1 MNLQKTLVIF
11 AILAL
16 VCALGACSGK
26 KGGKQETPAPSAMS
40 SMPTKMNEPVQMP
53 SRYQNPGYLAS
64 RTALGDDLGD
74 TPAEFQIRVGAT
86 IKSTSGPQPLWDV
99 LKRLANLKGMTVSW
113 ASDVDQNYL
122 VDVDINAQDLFQ
134 DAVANLLRQADY
146 FYEMNGKT
154 IVVKNKT
161 TKVFHVGVPYVKG
174 NYTSNVGGNFL
185 PKQKGGT
192 LDTEGTVKLQSD
204 KNEYDLWTNIQKNL
218 DVILDVAAAER
229 AALAASKEEAAARA
243 AAEEAKQTGQPQP
256 VVETKAAAKK
266 DEGTQRAEDG
276 GFYVVDK
283 AVGTIT
289 VTAKPSV
296 MATVE
301 KYFEDLKNQIYRQI
315 AIEAKIIEVI
325 LSDRSKIGID
335 WSSVLENFN
344 INGVVRFG
352 DPTFSKV
359 KEDGKFDPNSLTN
372 VGRVYTV
379 AGLVN
384 NKLVRDVGLANLNF
398 SALINALD
406 QQGRTK
412 ILSNPKL
419 TVLNGQ
425 PALISVGTVTKYISE
440 VEREEDDKN
449 RVTYSVETDSVTE
462 GVSMGVIATII
473 DDHNMIMQLTPITS
487 ELVGGVINKEKIGDK
502 QEMSIGLP
510 VINMREMSTTVRVG
524 DGEMLIIGGLID
536 SMQANTEKFAPV
548 VGKIPIIKYLF
559 GYEEKETNKRELVIL
574 LAPKI
579 L

>member
-1 MNLQKTLVIF
+1 MKLQKTLVIF
-11 AILAL
+11 ATLAL
-16 VCALGACSGK
+16 ICALGACSGK
-26 KGGKQETPAPSAMS
+26 KGGKQETSAPSAMS

-229 AALAASKEEAAARA
+229 AALAASEEEAAARA

-256 VVETKAAAKK
+256 VVETKVAAKK

-301 KYFEDLKNQIYRQI
+301 RYFEDLKRQIYRQI

-384 NKLVRDVGLANLNF
+384 NKLVRDVGLADLNF

-440 VEREEDDKN
+440 VEREEDDNN

-487 ELVGGVINKEKIGDK
+487 ELVGGVINKERIGDN

-536 SMQANTEKFAPV
+536 SMQANNEKFAPV

>member
-1 MNLQKTLVIF
+1 MKLQKTLVIF
-11 AILAL
+11 ATLAL
-16 VCALGACSGK
+16 ICALGACSGK

-301 KYFEDLKNQIYRQI
+301 RYFEDLKRQIYRQI

-384 NKLVRDVGLANLNF
+384 NKLVRDVGLADLNF
-398 SALINALD
+398 LALINALD

-440 VEREEDDKN
+440 VEREEDENN

-487 ELVGGVINKEKIGDK
+487 ELVGGVINKERIGDN

-536 SMQANTEKFAPV
+536 SMQANNEKFAPV

>member
-1 MNLQKTLVIF
+1 MKLQKTLVIF
-11 AILAL
+11 ATLAL
-16 VCALGACSGK
+16 ICALGACSGK

-146 FYEMNGKT
+146 FYDMNGKT

>member
-1 MNLQKTLVIF
+1 M
-11 AILAL
+11 
-16 VCALGACSGK
+16 
-26 KGGKQETPAPSAMS
+26 
-40 SMPTKMNEPVQMP
+40 
-53 SRYQNPGYLAS
+53 
-64 RTALGDDLGD
+64 
-74 TPAEFQIRVGAT
+74 
-86 IKSTSGPQPLWDV
+86 
-99 LKRLANLKGMTVSW
+99 
-113 ASDVDQNYL
+113 
-122 VDVDINAQDLFQ
+122 
-134 DAVANLLRQADY
+134 
-146 FYEMNGKT
+146 
-154 IVVKNKT
+154 
-161 TKVFHVGVPYVKG
+161 
-174 NYTSNVGGNFL
+174 
-185 PKQKGGT
+185 
-192 LDTEGTVKLQSD
+192 
-204 KNEYDLWTNIQKNL
+204 
-218 DVILDVAAAER
+218 
-229 AALAASKEEAAARA
+229 
-243 AAEEAKQTGQPQP
+243 
-256 VVETKAAAKK
+256 
-266 DEGTQRAEDG
+266 
-276 GFYVVDK
+276 DK

-289 VTAKPSV
+289 VTAKSSV

-301 KYFEDLKNQIYRQI
+301 RYFEDLKRQIYRQI

-384 NKLVRDVGLANLNF
+384 NKLVRDVGLADLNF

-440 VEREEDDKN
+440 VEREEDENN

-487 ELVGGVINKEKIGDK
+487 ELVGGVINKERIGDN

-536 SMQANTEKFAPV
+536 SMQANNEKFAPV

>member
-1 MNLQKTLVIF
+1 MKLQKTLVIF
-11 AILAL
+11 ATLAL
-16 VCALGACSGK
+16 ICALGACSGK

-359 KEDGKFDPNSLTN
+359 KEDGKVDPNSLTN

>member
-1 MNLQKTLVIF
+1 M
-11 AILAL
+11 
-16 VCALGACSGK
+16 
-26 KGGKQETPAPSAMS
+26 
-40 SMPTKMNEPVQMP
+40 
-53 SRYQNPGYLAS
+53 
-64 RTALGDDLGD
+64 
-74 TPAEFQIRVGAT
+74 
-86 IKSTSGPQPLWDV
+86 
-99 LKRLANLKGMTVSW
+99 
-113 ASDVDQNYL
+113 
-122 VDVDINAQDLFQ
+122 LF
-134 DAVANLLRQADY
+134 R
-146 FYEMNGKT
+146 
-154 IVVKNKT
+154 
-161 TKVFHVGVPYVKG
+161 
-174 NYTSNVGGNFL
+174 S
-185 PKQKGGT
+185 
-192 LDTEGTVKLQSD
+192 
-204 KNEYDLWTNIQKNL
+204 
-218 DVILDVAAAER
+218 
-229 AALAASKEEAAARA
+229 
-243 AAEEAKQTGQPQP
+243 P

>member
-1 MNLQKTLVIF
+1 MKLQKTLVIF
-11 AILAL
+11 ATLAL
-16 VCALGACSGK
+16 ICALGACSGK

-301 KYFEDLKNQIYRQI
+301 KYFEDLKKQIYRQI

>member
-1 MNLQKTLVIF
+1 MKLQKTLVIF
-11 AILAL
+11 ATLAL
-16 VCALGACSGK
+16 ICALGACSGK

-301 KYFEDLKNQIYRQI
+301 RYFEDLKNQIYRQI

>member
-1 MNLQKTLVIF
+1 MKLQKTLVIF
-11 AILAL
+11 ATLAL
-16 VCALGACSGK
+16 ICALGACSGK

-301 KYFEDLKNQIYRQI
+301 RYFEDLKRQIYRQI

-384 NKLVRDVGLANLNF
+384 NKLVRDVGLADLNF

-440 VEREEDDKN
+440 VEREEDENN

-487 ELVGGVINKEKIGDK
+487 ELVGGVINKERIGDN

-536 SMQANTEKFAPV
+536 SMQANNEKFAPV

>member
-1 MNLQKTLVIF
+1 MKLQKTLVIF
-11 AILAL
+11 ATLAL
-16 VCALGACSGK
+16 ICALGACSGK

-301 KYFEDLKNQIYRQI
+301 RYFEDLKRQIYRQI

-440 VEREEDDKN
+440 VEREEDDNN

>member
-1 MNLQKTLVIF
+1 MKLQKTLVIF
-11 AILAL
+11 ATLAL
-16 VCALGACSGK
+16 ICTLGACSGK
-26 KGGKQETPAPSAMS
+26 KGGKQETPALSAMS
-40 SMPTKMNEPVQMP
+40 SMPAKVNEPVQLP

-86 IKSTSGPQPLWDV
+86 IKSMSGPQPLWDV

-301 KYFEDLKNQIYRQI
+301 RYFEDLKRQIYRQI

-384 NKLVRDVGLANLNF
+384 NKLVRDVGLADLNF
-398 SALINALD
+398 GALINALD

-440 VEREEDDKN
+440 VEREEDDNN

-487 ELVGGVINKEKIGDK
+487 ELVGGVINKERIGDN

-536 SMQANTEKFAPV
+536 SMQANNEKFAPV

>member
-1 MNLQKTLVIF
+1 MKLQKTLVIF
-11 AILAL
+11 ATLAL
-16 VCALGACSGK
+16 ICALGACSGK

-243 AAEEAKQTGQPQP
+243 AVEEAKQTGQPQP

>member
-1 MNLQKTLVIF
+1 MKLQKTLVIF
-11 AILAL
+11 ATLAL
-16 VCALGACSGK
+16 ICALGACSGK

-301 KYFEDLKNQIYRQI
+301 RYFEDLKRQIYRQI

-359 KEDGKFDPNSLTN
+359 KEDGKVDLNSLTN

-384 NKLVRDVGLANLNF
+384 NKLVRDVGLADLNF

-440 VEREEDDKN
+440 VEREEDENN

-487 ELVGGVINKEKIGDK
+487 ELVGGVINKERIGDN

-536 SMQANTEKFAPV
+536 SMQANNEKFAPV

>member
-1 MNLQKTLVIF
+1 MKLQKTLVIF
-11 AILAL
+11 ATLAL
-16 VCALGACSGK
+16 ICALGACSGK

-256 VVETKAAAKK
+256 VIKTKTTTKK
-266 DEGTQRAEDG
+266 DEGKYLCIVKGIINEKSLISGWLYKDKGTNKVKIKNQEFPNAKYIETEYTPLRTSGGMTLLEVRLITGRTHQIRAHLASIGHQIIGDTKYFSNKALNQIEGDNINAS
-276 GFYVVDK
+276 VNMK
-283 AVGTIT
+283 AVFKKYGFRHQLLHAYTIKMPPIAGDFAYLSERT
-289 VTAKPSV
+289 FTAPIPEIF
-296 MATVE
+296 E
-301 KYFEDLKNQIYRQI
+301 KLM
-315 AIEAKIIEVI
+315 
-325 LSDRSKIGID
+325 
-335 WSSVLENFN
+335 
-344 INGVVRFG
+344 
-352 DPTFSKV
+352 P
-359 KEDGKFDPNSLTN
+359 
-372 VGRVYTV
+372 
-379 AGLVN
+379 
-384 NKLVRDVGLANLNF
+384 
-398 SALINALD
+398 
-406 QQGRTK
+406 
-412 ILSNPKL
+412 
-419 TVLNGQ
+419 
-425 PALISVGTVTKYISE
+425 
-440 VEREEDDKN
+440 
-449 RVTYSVETDSVTE
+449 
-462 GVSMGVIATII
+462 
-473 DDHNMIMQLTPITS
+473 
-487 ELVGGVINKEKIGDK
+487 
-502 QEMSIGLP
+502 LP
-510 VINMREMSTTVRVG
+510 
-524 DGEMLIIGGLID
+524 
-536 SMQANTEKFAPV
+536 
-548 VGKIPIIKYLF
+548 
-559 GYEEKETNKRELVIL
+559 
-574 LAPKI
+574 
-579 L
+579 

>member
-1 MNLQKTLVIF
+1 MKLQKTLVIF
-11 AILAL
+11 ATLAL
-16 VCALGACSGK
+16 ICALGACSGK

-301 KYFEDLKNQIYRQI
+301 RYFEDLKRQIYRQI

-344 INGVVRFG
+344 I
-352 DPTFSKV
+352 
-359 KEDGKFDPNSLTN
+359 
-372 VGRVYTV
+372 
-379 AGLVN
+379 
-384 NKLVRDVGLANLNF
+384 
-398 SALINALD
+398 
-406 QQGRTK
+406 
-412 ILSNPKL
+412 IL
-419 TVLNGQ
+419 
-425 PALISVGTVTKYISE
+425 YFC
-440 VEREEDDKN
+440 
-449 RVTYSVETDSVTE
+449 
-462 GVSMGVIATII
+462 
-473 DDHNMIMQLTPITS
+473 
-487 ELVGGVINKEKIGDK
+487 
-502 QEMSIGLP
+502 P
-510 VINMREMSTTVRVG
+510 V
-524 DGEMLIIGGLID
+524 
-536 SMQANTEKFAPV
+536 
-548 VGKIPIIKYLF
+548 
-559 GYEEKETNKRELVIL
+559 
-574 LAPKI
+574 
-579 L
+579 